1 MKRSVLMHGCGRR
14 AWLALALVATA
25 AVACQAAPDE
35 AVEVERLG
43 EAGELMFELSM
54 DRVVEGPNELE
65 LWVRE
70 ASTHD
75 LVDVELSVD
84 ALHVEMGHGSE
95 VQPEISR
102 TRDGGYLVSGLSLA
116 MPGRWTVFVDA
127 QAATLSDRLQ
137 FDVVVR

>member
-1 MKRSVLMHGCGRR
+1 MKRSVVLDGLGRR
-14 AWLALALVATA
+14 AWLALALGAMGS
-25 AVACQAAPDE
+25 VACQAPLDE
-35 AVEVERLG
+35 ALEVERLG

-65 LWVRE
+65 LWVRD

-84 ALHVEMGHGSE
+84 ALHVEMGHGSD
-95 VQPEISR
+95 VQPEISS
-102 TRDGGYLVSGLSLA
+102 TRDGGYHVSGLSLA
-116 MPGRWTVFVDA
+116 MPGRWTILVDA
-127 QAATLSDRLQ
+127 HGATRSDRLQ

>member
-1 MKRSVLMHGCGRR
+1 MKRSVLLDGCGLRD
-14 AWLALALVATA
+14 WLALALLATA
-25 AVACQAAPDE
+25 AVACRAAPDE
-35 AVEVERLG
+35 AVEVTQLG

-65 LWVRE
+65 LWVRDPGSRE
-70 ASTHD
+70 

-102 TRDGGYLVSGLSLA
+102 TREGGYFVSGLSLS
-116 MPGRWTVFVDA
+116 MPGRWSVFVDA
-127 QAATLSDRLQ
+127 QAATVSDRLQ